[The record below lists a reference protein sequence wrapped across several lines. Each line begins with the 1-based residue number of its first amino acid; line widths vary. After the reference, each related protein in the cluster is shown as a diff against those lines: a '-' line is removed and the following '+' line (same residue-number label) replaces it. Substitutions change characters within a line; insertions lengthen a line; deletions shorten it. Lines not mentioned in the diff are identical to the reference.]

1 MQSEIPKQF
10 ITIAGKPLLMHTL
23 DKFHNYSEDL
33 EIKLVIP
40 SPFIEFWNSL
50 CKRFD
55 FITPHQ
61 VIEGGSSRFFS
72 VKNGLQG
79 IRNQSL
85 VAIHDGVRPL
95 VSSETIQRVFQSAE
109 EMGNA
114 VPVVNINE
122 SIRRITTESN
132 IPVSRNEFKVI
143 QTPQCFHSEILIRAY
158 SQDYREDFT
167 DDATVIEALGIK
179 INLVDGNYENIK
191 ITRPVD
197 LKMAEAFLK

>member
-10 ITIAGKPLLMHTL
+10 ITIAGKPLLMHTI

-55 FITPHQ
+55 FIIPHQ

-72 VKNGLQG
+72 VKNGMDG
-79 IRNQSL
+79 IISQSL

-95 VSSETIQRVFQSAE
+95 VSCETIQRVFQSAE
-109 EMGNA
+109 EKGNA

-132 IPVSRNEFKVI
+132 IVITESDILKVETASGELTTSSDKNI
-143 QTPQCFHSEILIRAY
+143 NIDGSLIVENNFSNYTCKTTLSHCQLTLLPQQI
-158 SQDYREDFT
+158 
-167 DDATVIEALGIK
+167 
-179 INLVDGNYENIK
+179 
-191 ITRPVD
+191 
-197 LKMAEAFLK
+197 